1 VTTQHSKLLILWTT
15 GDKDVAL
22 NMVLMYAINS
32 KLKGWWDE
40 VVLLVWGSSSR
51 LASQDKE
58 VQSQIASAL
67 KAGVRDDRMQAMRRE
82 STRRGST
89 RTTWHRSVLHRSVLD
104 RLAEIRRTN
113 SLDVN

>member
-1 VTTQHSKLLILWTT
+1 MAVTTQHSKLLILWTT

-22 NMVLMYAINS
+22 NMVFMYAINS

-67 KAGVRDDRMQAMRRE
+67 KAGVRMIACRQCAE
-82 STRRGST
+82 N
-89 RTTWHRSVLHRSVLD
+89 LHVAEALG
-104 RLAEIRRTN
+104 RLGIEVFYTGQFLTDWMKTGERIL
-113 SLDVN
+113 SM

>member
-1 VTTQHSKLLILWTT
+1 MAVTTQHSKLLILWTT

-22 NMVLMYAINS
+22 NMVFMYAINS

-58 VQSQIASAL
+58 VQSQIAAAL
-67 KAGVRDDRMQAMRRE
+67 KAGVRMIACKQCAE
-82 STRRGST
+82 N
-89 RTTWHRSVLHRSVLD
+89 LHVAEALE
-104 RLAEIRRTN
+104 RLGIEVFYTGQFLTDWLKTGERIL
-113 SLDVN
+113 SM